1 MEFKKAATVNDED
14 NTALVV
20 VIITLLKPG
29 WKNKG
34 YHPLL
39 LSNEN
44 THLLDL
50 LYILIL
56 LALGLKIIK

>member
-39 LSNEN
+39 LSN
-44 THLLDL
+44 
-50 LYILIL
+50 
-56 LALGLKIIK
+56 